1 MKTVF
6 AFSKNKSLKF
16 DLGYTFYGCIQVE
29 AMFFFVVV
37 VCLVTWFLFLYI
49 LFLANSHVGAE
60 LQN

>member
-29 AMFFFVVV
+29 AMFFVVV
-37 VCLVTWFLFLYI
+37 VYFVTWFLFLYI
-49 LFLANSHVGAE
+49 LFLANSHVGAA